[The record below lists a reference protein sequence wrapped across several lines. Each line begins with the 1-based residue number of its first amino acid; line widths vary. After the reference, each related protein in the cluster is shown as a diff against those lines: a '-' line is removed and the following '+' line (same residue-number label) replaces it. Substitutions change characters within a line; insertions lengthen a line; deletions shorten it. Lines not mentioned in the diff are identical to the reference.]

1 MGSLMSNISTKAEAV
16 RIISRLVDKEIQD
29 HAKKSDEI
37 EDIERAWFIILNNMR

>member
-1 MGSLMSNISTKAEAV
+1 MSNISTKAEAV
-16 RIISRLVDKEIQD
+16 RIIGKLVDKVLED